1 MRSHRLVLAALSTFC
16 LCAAFG
22 ATGAGATEVAY
33 IDGGQVW
40 ISTLDGASKRSLSGP
55 SPDAKVWTETA
66 QAENGTV
73 IGVRREPGKIGTLNA
88 TQLWGPDGSTIGYGS
103 LTAKPGRNSYAYPV
117 TLNLTPDGKIVTYGY
132 ANWSGFGLETKYE
145 FGTYAEGSSNWYLEP
160 FDIEGRESGT
170 LSGNRLV
177 ARTGNSA
184 VIQSATGQPPYSK
197 EFAGWFSVNGLQRV
211 DVSAN
216 GQVVAIEIDIGPT
229 DALAMY
235 PATGLGSA
243 LNEELGCDLPTQG
256 DAGEVSLSADGT
268 TMAWHDARGVVVAGT
283 PVWFATPEAATCKL
297 SSPPVVISATG
308 KMPSLGGS
316 TAAVP
321 PSTGGG
327 GGGGTTPGGGAPP
340 ASTPAPPKK
349 DGDKGDGG
357 KDGAPIVSPV
367 PKAVKASSLAQGLP
381 VAVKVAKAGQVTA
394 VGKVG
399 SQVVAK
405 GAVKAKRAGKVT
417 LRLKAT
423 SAWSKR
429 LRQLVGKT
437 LKITVTAPGGTVKLT
452 RKLG

>member
-1 MRSHRLVLAALSTFC
+1 MRSHRFVLAVLSTFLLLAAL
-16 LCAAFG
+16 G
-22 ATGAGATEVAY
+22 ATTAGAAEVAY
-33 IDGGQVW
+33 VDGGQIW

-55 SPDAKVWTETA
+55 SPDAKTWTETA

-117 TLNLTPDGKIVTYGY
+117 TLNLTPDGKTVTYGY

-145 FGTYAEGSSNWYLEP
+145 FGTYAEGSSNWYIEP

-170 LSGNRLV
+170 LSGSRVV
-177 ARTGNSA
+177 ARSGTS
-184 VIQSATGQPPYSK
+184 VMVQSPAGQPPYSK
-197 EFAGWFSVNGLQRV
+197 EFGTWFSVNGLQRA

-216 GQVVAIEIDIGPT
+216 GKVLAIEIDTGPT
-229 DALAMY
+229 DVLSMY
-235 PATGLGSA
+235 PASGLGSA
-243 LNEELGCDLPTQG
+243 LNEELGCDLPIQG

-283 PVWFATPEAATCKL
+283 PVWFATPEAAVCKL
-297 SSPPVVISATG
+297 SSPPVVISSTG
-308 KMPSLGGS
+308 KMPSIGNS

-327 GGGGTTPGGGAPP
+327 GGGSTGGGTP
-340 ASTPAPPKK
+340 SSPAPSSPKK
-349 DGDKGDGG
+349 SDDKNGGTKGD
-357 KDGAPIVSPV
+357 DAPTLSPL
-367 PKAVKASSLAQGLP
+367 PKAVKASALAAGLP

-429 LRQLVGKT
+429 LGQLVGKT
-437 LKITVTAPGGTVKLT
+437 LKVTVTAPGGTVKLT